1 MSKENKKRCLRSFV
15 GKGHRHL
22 VTAVC
27 DDKQM
32 TVVVASAKGA
42 TTYFLRCES
51 VVFSGKSFIKRED
64 PDRKLDRKGS
74 KQ

>member
-1 MSKENKKRCLRSFV
+1 MTEQNKKRCLRSFV

-42 TTYFLRCES
+42 TTYFLHQQD
-51 VVFSGKSFIKRED
+51 ED
-64 PDRKLDRKGS
+64 YHHHL
-74 KQ
+74 Q

>member
-1 MSKENKKRCLRSFV
+1 MKNKKRCLRSFV

-42 TTYFLRCES
+42 TTYFLHRQD
-51 VVFSGKSFIKRED
+51 GDYRHH
-64 PDRKLDRKGS
+64 L
-74 KQ
+74 Q

>member
-1 MSKENKKRCLRSFV
+1 MTEQNKKRCLRSFV

>member
-15 GKGHRHL
+15 GKGRRHL

-32 TVVVASAKGA
+32 TVVVTSAKGA
-42 TTYFLRCES
+42 TKF
-51 VVFSGKSFIKRED
+51 D
-64 PDRKLDRKGS
+64 
-74 KQ
+74 

>member
-1 MSKENKKRCLRSFV
+1 MEEQENKKRCLRSFV

-32 TVVVASAKGA
+32 TVVVASAKGV
-42 TTYFLRCES
+42 TTYFLHRQD
-51 VVFSGKSFIKRED
+51 ED
-64 PDRKLDRKGS
+64 YHHHL
-74 KQ
+74 Q